1 MNGGVGAGRAATAA
15 AGYLPPRAS
24 FFGVRSL
31 SFVLADFGTL
41 FLFLLFI
48 FYSLSLVLFFGA
60 ITSASRIIRIHA
72 NVLKASKQLKKLPLF
87 SVNQQAL
94 MQGFLA

>member
-1 MNGGVGAGRAATAA
+1 MKGGVGAGASAAR
-15 AGYLPPRAS
+15 YLPPRAS

-48 FYSLSLVLFFGA
+48 FYSLFLVFFFGCNHLSFSYYQDSCQRFESEQTTKKTAA
-60 ITSASRIIRIHA
+60 I
-72 NVLKASKQLKKLPLF
+72 
-87 SVNQQAL
+87 
-94 MQGFLA
+94 

>member
-1 MNGGVGAGRAATAA
+1 MKGGVGAGASAAR
-15 AGYLPPRAS
+15 YLPPRAS

-48 FYSLSLVLFFGA
+48 FYSLFLVLFFGA

-72 NVLKASKQLKKLPLF
+72 NVSKASKQLKTLPLF

-94 MQGFLA
+94 MRGFLA